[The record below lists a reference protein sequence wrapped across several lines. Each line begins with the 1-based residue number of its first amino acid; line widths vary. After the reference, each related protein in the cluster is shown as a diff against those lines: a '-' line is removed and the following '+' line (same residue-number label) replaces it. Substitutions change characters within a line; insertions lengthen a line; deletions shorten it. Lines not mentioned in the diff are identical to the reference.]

1 MARIK
6 YAQIGVGHAH
16 ANKIS
21 AYRQSD
27 QFEVV
32 AVAEPD
38 EQLQQTAMKSKT
50 YRDLKW
56 ISVDE
61 LLNSDVQVVG
71 VETRVRDS
79 LDTALKCVEAGKHIH
94 LDKPGGESLKG
105 FKQLVDTAA
114 SKHLV
119 MQMGY
124 MYRYN
129 PAIVLLRD
137 VLRRGWLGEPFEVH
151 AVMSKKIDEPARNK
165 LSRYAGGTMF
175 ELGCHLIDLVVG
187 ILGKPQDIHAFPRHS
202 SAVNDSLKDNM
213 LAVFEY
219 EKSTA
224 TIRTSVNEV
233 DGFER
238 RQLVVCGSEGTFH
251 IQPLDNPTAR
261 VTFSKRRGT
270 YQAGYQDVTFD
281 GYQRYVEDVKDLAKI
296 VRHEKDDDFSYQ
308 HDLDV
313 FESIL
318 RSSDLP
324 TGQ

>member
-1 MARIK
+1 
-6 YAQIGVGHAH
+6 
-16 ANKIS
+16 
-21 AYRQSD
+21 
-27 QFEVV
+27 
-32 AVAEPD
+32 
-38 EQLQQTAMKSKT
+38 
-50 YRDLKW
+50 
-56 ISVDE
+56 
-61 LLNSDVQVVG
+61 
-71 VETRVRDS
+71 
-79 LDTALKCVEAGKHIH
+79 
-94 LDKPGGESLKG
+94 
-105 FKQLVDTAA
+105 
-114 SKHLV
+114 

-296 VRHEKDDDFSYQ
+296 VRHEKDDDFS
-308 HDLDV
+308 L
-313 FESIL
+313 SA
-318 RSSDLP
+318 RS
-324 TGQ
+324 GCV